1 MLHNNSSDFWSGI
14 KRIRSH
20 KSGSSYIATR
30 KLKLNKN
37 DGGRGLSTNH
47 FKHGSNDL
55 AKHTANL
62 FSGILTHGSVT
73 DGFCACSIVP
83 IPKARNANL
92 TDSEN
97 YRGIGLSSV
106 FGRIFDLALQR

>member
-1 MLHNNSSDFWSGI
+1 MRTTAYLSDDVTT
-14 KRIRSH
+14 
-20 KSGSSYIATR
+20 ATR

-55 AKHTANL
+55 AMHTANL

-73 DGFCACSIVP
+73 DDFCACSIVP

-92 TDSEN
+92 TNSEN
-97 YRGIGLSSV
+97 Y
-106 FGRIFDLALQR
+106 